1 VNTIDL
7 LTPIVYLLAFPS
19 RHVLY
24 LWDDYIRDAPAWFA
38 DANTGFVSLTEWA
51 DDGGEMVLGGL
62 TPSGAKLAAQRE
74 EQGARAIAAF
84 DAGPLS
90 AGFARERKAWRRA
103 ASSTGCVWRGGS
115 RSCAGRRGN
124 GAEPRADREQIRA
137 LQRHSVCASNSTK
150 TCAVASESLLTASPF
165 RTISVGSP

>member
-84 DAGPLS
+84 EAGL
-90 AGFARERKAWRRA
+90 
-103 ASSTGCVWRGGS
+103 
-115 RSCAGRRGN
+115 CAGAAGMSPDLEPCPPRDVARLWCVCGALVGRLRPRTEGVAPSGIIHGLRLAGWFEVMRRP
-124 GAEPRADREQIRA
+124 PR
-137 LQRHSVCASNSTK
+137 
-150 TCAVASESLLTASPF
+150 
-165 RTISVGSP
+165 